1 MLERE
6 TLRERG
12 LNGVAMRRIVGS
24 IEGGLVLL
32 ERETC
37 SKKENE
43 RSQKENN
50 VISKTYQRGLLNL
63 KNVSQMIKNIK
74 ILYTKPKKY
83 ALIIIPRTRDFITK
97 EN

>member
-1 MLERE
+1 
-6 TLRERG
+6 
-12 LNGVAMRRIVGS
+12 
-24 IEGGLVLL
+24 LL

-50 VISKTYQRGLLNL
+50 VISKTYQRGSLDL

-74 ILYTKPKKY
+74 KVYTKPKKY

>member
-1 MLERE
+1 
-6 TLRERG
+6 
-12 LNGVAMRRIVGS
+12 
-24 IEGGLVLL
+24 LL

-50 VISKTYQRGLLNL
+50 VISKTYQRGSLDL

-74 ILYTKPKKY
+74 IIYTKSKKY
-83 ALIIIPRTRDFITK
+83 ALIIIRNK
-97 EN
+97 HY